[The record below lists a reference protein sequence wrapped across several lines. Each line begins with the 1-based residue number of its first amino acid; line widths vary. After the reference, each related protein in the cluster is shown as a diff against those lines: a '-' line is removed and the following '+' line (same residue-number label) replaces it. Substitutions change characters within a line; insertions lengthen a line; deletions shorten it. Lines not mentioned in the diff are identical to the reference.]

1 MKKTILLAWLA
12 LSLLP
17 TLGFA
22 QDAVSKA
29 KEVPSEPAIENPAGQ
44 DGSSSKSGVAE
55 LVDGALTLKKSGMSD
70 SAIIDHLYQF
80 GLIEAG
86 GRPEAKGVF
95 GNARLTKD
103 EIVKLKQAGFQDDFI
118 AKFEGYPQY
127 VTIGVAAIMLTYT
140 NDIVAA
146 PILRVFL
153 VPRSYFQAQRPYW
166 TKKKLGSHL
175 SSSIPKGCFN
185 TIDGI

>member
-1 MKKTILLAWLA
+1 MKRTIFLLGLA

-22 QDAVSKA
+22 QDAVSEPKGM
-29 KEVPSEPAIENPAGQ
+29 PSELALENPAGQ
-44 DGSSSKSGVAE
+44 DGSSSKSGVSK
-55 LVDGALTLKKSGMSD
+55 LVDEALALKKIGMSD
-70 SAIIDHLYQF
+70 SAIIDYLYQS

-95 GNARLTKD
+95 GNARLTEND
-103 EIVKLKQAGFQDDFI
+103 IVKLKQAGFRDDFI

-140 NDIVAA
+140 NDIVVA
-146 PILRVFL
+146 PILRLFL

-166 TKKKLGSHL
+166 KKLGSHFPL
-175 SSSIPKGCFN
+175 RYPIGYSN